1 MMKWIK
7 ILCLLVLTAGCS
19 SVRYVPVETI
29 RRDSVYITQIRID
42 SVVDRDSIYIKEWAK
57 EDTVFIDK
65 VKWKFRDRWRQTV
78 DTLQVVRVDSVQV
91 PYPVEMKLN
100 KWQSFKQDVGGLAIG
115 LVLSAVIVFAVWWLI
130 RRRQSN

>member
-19 SVRYVPVETI
+19 SVRYVPVEAI

-42 SVVDRDSIYIKEWAK
+42 SVVDRDSVYIKEWAK
-57 EDTVFIDK
+57 GDTVFIDK

-91 PYPVEMKLN
+91 PYPVEKKLS
-100 KWQSFKQDVGGLAIG
+100 KWQSFKQDIGGLAIG
-115 LVLSAVIVFAVWWLI
+115 LVISAVIVFAVWWLI